1 MKEFQ
6 LLVCAKRSTRD
17 GNGRLSLFEGRA
29 NVKQGDGYE
38 GYSLTVLA
46 LHLATS
52 AQAAEKPSQSFLKKA
67 IQGNYAEVRIG
78 GWRNRTVRATI

>member
-1 MKEFQ
+1 MA
-6 LLVCAKRSTRD
+6 LD
-17 GNGRLSLFEGRA
+17 GYPCSKAALTSNKD
-29 NVKQGDGYE
+29 VYE

-67 IQGNYAEVRIG
+67 IQGNYAEVQIG

>member
-6 LLVCAKRSTRD
+6 LLLCAKRSTRD
-17 GNGRLSLFEGRA
+17 GNGRSSLFEGHA
-29 NVKQGDGYE
+29 DVKQGEAYE

-46 LHLATS
+46 LHLVTS

-67 IQGNYAEVRIG
+67 IQGNCAEVPMG
-78 GWRNRTVRATI
+78 SWRNRTVRATM